1 MEQLNFYI
9 NGSWV
14 KPNGVET
21 LDVINPASEEK
32 VTKISLGTANHVN
45 EAVAAARTA
54 FETYSQTPVEQ
65 RIDLLTTIREI
76 YKRRLDDVADA
87 IQTEMGAPTYLAKG
101 AQAMVGLG
109 HLKAAIRSLTNHN
122 FEYEHGSFIIRH
134 EPIGV
139 CGLITPWN
147 WPVNQVVSK
156 LAPCLAA
163 GCTAILK
170 PSEIAP
176 LSSMVIAEILDE
188 AKVPAG
194 VFNLINGMGP
204 VVGEAMS
211 AHPDI
216 DMMSFTG
223 STRGG
228 VAVAKASADSVKRV
242 SQELGGKS
250 ANIIL
255 DDANF
260 EGSIRAGVDSCMSNT
275 GQSCNAPTRMLVPA
289 SRKDDAYSIAK
300 DAAEKVI
307 AGDPKKEETTIG
319 PLVSDV
325 QYKKVQNLI
334 QKGIDEGAEL
344 LIGGTGKP
352 DGLEK
357 GYYAKPTV
365 FGNVENDMAISKEE
379 IFGPVLSMLTY
390 ENIDDAVAIA
400 NDTEYGLAA
409 YVSGEDKETL
419 TSIARRLRAGQIHV
433 NYGSGGADAPFG
445 GYKQSGNGRE
455 KAEWGLEEFCL
466 LYTSPSPRDVEE
478 SRMPSSA

>member
-1 MEQLNFYI
+1 MEKLDFYI
-9 NGSWV
+9 NGTWV
-14 KPNGVET
+14 KPSGVET

-32 VTKISLGTANHVN
+32 VTKISLGDATHVN
-45 EAVAAARTA
+45 EAVTAARKA

-122 FEYEHGSFIIRH
+122 FEYEHGNFIIRH

-194 VFNLINGMGP
+194 VFNLVNGMGP

-255 DDANF
+255 DDASF
-260 EGSIRAGVDSCMSNT
+260 EKSIQAVVDSCISNT
-275 GQSCNAPTRMLVPA
+275 GQSCNAPTRMLVPE
-289 SRKDDAYSIAK
+289 SRKDDAYAIAK
-300 DAAEKVI
+300 DAAQKVI
-307 AGDPKKEETTIG
+307 AGDPKNDGTTIG

-325 QYKKVQNLI
+325 QFKKVQNLI
-334 QKGIDEGAEL
+334 QKGIDEGAKL

-365 FGNVENDMAISKEE
+365 FADVKNDMAISREE

-390 ENIDDAVAIA
+390 KNIDDAVAIA

-455 KAEWGLEEFCL
+455 KAEWGLEEFL
-466 LYTSPSPRDVEE
+466 EVKAI
-478 SRMPSSA
+478 MGA

>member
-1 MEQLNFYI
+1 MEKLDFYI
-9 NGSWV
+9 NGTWV
-14 KPNGVET
+14 KPSGVET
-21 LDVINPASEEK
+21 LDVINPATEEK
-32 VTKISLGTANHVN
+32 VTKISLGDATHVN
-45 EAVAAARTA
+45 EAVTAARKA

-122 FEYEHGSFIIRH
+122 FEYEHGNFIIRH

-194 VFNLINGMGP
+194 VFNLVNGMGP

-255 DDANF
+255 DDASF
-260 EGSIRAGVDSCMSNT
+260 EKSIQTGVDSCMSNT
-275 GQSCNAPTRMLVPA
+275 GQSCNAPTRMLVPE
-289 SRKDDAYSIAK
+289 SRKDDAYAIAK
-300 DAAEKVI
+300 DAAQKVI
-307 AGDPKKEETTIG
+307 AGDPKNDSTTIG

-325 QYKKVQNLI
+325 QFKKVQNLI

-365 FGNVENDMAISKEE
+365 FADVKNDMAISKEE

-390 ENIDDAVAIA
+390 KNIDDAVAIA

-455 KAEWGLEEFCL
+455 KAEWGLEEFL
-466 LYTSPSPRDVEE
+466 EVKAI
-478 SRMPSSA
+478 MGA

>member
-1 MEQLNFYI
+1 MLEFYI
-9 NGSWV
+9 DGQWV
-14 KPNGVET
+14 KPAHAET
-21 LDVINPASEEK
+21 LDVINPATEQA
-32 VTKISLGTANHVN
+32 VAKISLGSADDVN
-45 EAVAAARTA
+45 RAVSAARRA
-54 FETYSQTPVEQ
+54 FESYSQTPVKQ
-65 RIDLLTTIREI
+65 RLDLLTTIREI
-76 YKRRLDDVADA
+76 YKRRVDDVADA

-101 AQAMVGLG
+101 AQAMVGLA
-109 HLKAAIRSLTNHN
+109 HLKAAIRSLGNHE
-122 FEYEHGSFIIRH
+122 FEYQHDAFIIRH

-156 LAPCLAA
+156 LAPCLAS

-176 LSSMVIAEILDE
+176 LSSLVIAEILDE
-188 AKVPAG
+188 AGVPAG
-194 VFNLINGMGP
+194 VFNLVNGMGP

-211 AHPDI
+211 AHPEI

-255 DDANF
+255 DDDNF
-260 EGSIRAGVDSCMSNT
+260 EASISNGVNLCMNNT

-289 SRKDDAYSIAK
+289 SRKDQAYEIAK
-300 DAAEKVI
+300 KTAETVI
-307 AGDPKKEETTIG
+307 VGDPKDDSTVIG

-325 QYKKVQNLI
+325 QYDKVQTLI
-334 QKGIDEGAEL
+334 ETGVKEGASL
-344 LIGGTGKP
+344 LTGGTGKP
-352 DGLEK
+352 EGLNA
-357 GYYAKPTV
+357 GYYTKPTV
-365 FGNVENDMAISKEE
+365 FGDVKNDMTIAREE
-379 IFGPVLSMLTY
+379 IFGPVLSVITY
-390 ENIDDAVAIA
+390 DDIDDAVAIA

-409 YVSGEDKETL
+409 YVSGQDTEQL
-419 TSIARRLRAGQIHV
+419 TAIARRLRAGQVHI

-455 KAEWGLEEFCL
+455 KAEWGLEEFL
-466 LYTSPSPRDVEE
+466 EVKAI
-478 SRMPSSA
+478 MGA

>member
-1 MEQLNFYI
+1 MEQLDFYI

-54 FETYSQTPVEQ
+54 FETYSQTPVEH

-122 FEYEHGSFIIRH
+122 FEYEHGNFIIRH

-455 KAEWGLEEFCL
+455 KAEWGLEEFL
-466 LYTSPSPRDVEE
+466 EVKAI
-478 SRMPSSA
+478 MGA

>member
-14 KPNGVET
+14 KPIGVET

-54 FETYSQTPVEQ
+54 FETYSQTPIEH

-87 IQTEMGAPTYLAKG
+87 IQPEMGAPTYLAKG

-455 KAEWGLEEFCL
+455 KAEWGLEEFL
-466 LYTSPSPRDVEE
+466 EVKAI
-478 SRMPSSA
+478 MGA

>member
-1 MEQLNFYI
+1 MEKLDFYI
-9 NGSWV
+9 NGTWV
-14 KPNGVET
+14 KPSGVET

-32 VTKISLGTANHVN
+32 VTKISLGDATHVN
-45 EAVAAARTA
+45 EAVTAARKA

-122 FEYEHGSFIIRH
+122 FEYEHSNFIIRH

-194 VFNLINGMGP
+194 VFNLVNGMGP

-255 DDANF
+255 DDASF
-260 EGSIRAGVDSCMSNT
+260 EKSIQAGVDSCMSNT
-275 GQSCNAPTRMLVPA
+275 GQSCNAPTRMLVPE
-289 SRKDDAYSIAK
+289 SRKDEAYAIAK
-300 DAAEKVI
+300 DAAQKVI
-307 AGDPKKEETTIG
+307 AGDPKTDSTTIG

-325 QYKKVQNLI
+325 QFKKVQNLI

-352 DGLEK
+352 DGLGK

-365 FGNVENDMAISKEE
+365 FADVKNDMAIAKEE

-390 ENIDDAVAIA
+390 KNIDDAVAIA

-419 TSIARRLRAGQIHV
+419 TSIARRLRAGQIHM

-455 KAEWGLEEFCL
+455 KAEWGLEEFL
-466 LYTSPSPRDVEE
+466 EVKAI
-478 SRMPSSA
+478 MGA

>member
-139 CGLITPWN
+139 CGLITPWT

-255 DDANF
+255 DDDNF

-455 KAEWGLEEFCL
+455 KAEWGLEEFL
-466 LYTSPSPRDVEE
+466 EVKAI
-478 SRMPSSA
+478 MGA

>member
-1 MEQLNFYI
+1 MEKLDFYI

-14 KPNGVET
+14 TPSGVKT

-32 VTKISLGTANHVN
+32 VTKISLGDASHVN
-45 EAVAAARTA
+45 EAVQAARKA

-122 FEYEHGSFIIRH
+122 FEYEHGNFIIRH

-260 EGSIRAGVDSCMSNT
+260 EKSIRAGVDSCMSNT

-289 SRKDDAYSIAK
+289 ARKVDAYSIAK

-307 AGDPKKEETTIG
+307 AGDPTKDSTTIG
-319 PLVSDV
+319 PLVSNV
-325 QYKKVQNLI
+325 QYEKVQNLI

-365 FGNVENDMAISKEE
+365 FGDVQNDMAISKEE

-455 KAEWGLEEFCL
+455 KAEWGLEEFL
-466 LYTSPSPRDVEE
+466 EVKAI
-478 SRMPSSA
+478 MGA

>member
-1 MEQLNFYI
+1 MRVN
-9 NGSWV
+9 N
-14 KPNGVET
+14 T
-21 LDVINPASEEK
+21 LE
-32 VTKISLGTANHVN
+32 
-45 EAVAAARTA
+45 
-54 FETYSQTPVEQ
+54 
-65 RIDLLTTIREI
+65 
-76 YKRRLDDVADA
+76 
-87 IQTEMGAPTYLAKG
+87 LA
-101 AQAMVGLG
+101 
-109 HLKAAIRSLTNHN
+109 
-122 FEYEHGSFIIRH
+122 
-134 EPIGV
+134 
-139 CGLITPWN
+139 
-147 WPVNQVVSK
+147 VNQVVSK

-223 STRGG
+223 STRG

-250 ANIIL
+250 ANIL

-260 EGSIRAGVDSCMSNT
+260 EKSIRAGVDSCMSNT
-275 GQSCNAPTRMLVPA
+275 GQSCNAPTRMLVPVTA
-289 SRKDDAYSIAK
+289 RKADAYSIAK

-307 AGDPKKEETTIG
+307 AGDPTKDSTTIG

-325 QYKKVQNLI
+325 QYEKVQNLI

-365 FGNVENDMAISKEE
+365 FANVQNDMAISKEE

-433 NYGSGGADAPFG
+433 NYGSGGRRRAIW
-445 GYKQSGNGRE
+445 R
-455 KAEWGLEEFCL
+455 L
-466 LYTSPSPRDVEE
+466 
-478 SRMPSSA
+478 

>member
-1 MEQLNFYI
+1 MEKLDFYI
-9 NGSWV
+9 DGSWV
-14 KPNGVET
+14 TPSGVKT

-32 VTKISLGTANHVN
+32 VTKISLGDASHVN
-45 EAVAAARTA
+45 EAVQAARKA

-122 FEYEHGSFIIRH
+122 FEYEHGNFIIRH

-260 EGSIRAGVDSCMSNT
+260 EKSIRAGVDSCMNNT

-289 SRKDDAYSIAK
+289 VRKDDAYSIAK

-307 AGDPKKEETTIG
+307 AGDPTKDSTTIG
-319 PLVSDV
+319 PLVSNV
-325 QYKKVQNLI
+325 QYEKVQNLI

-365 FGNVENDMAISKEE
+365 FGDVQNDMAISKEE

-455 KAEWGLEEFCL
+455 KAEWGLEEFL
-466 LYTSPSPRDVEE
+466 EVKAI
-478 SRMPSSA
+478 MGA

>member
-1 MEQLNFYI
+1 M
-9 NGSWV
+9 
-14 KPNGVET
+14 
-21 LDVINPASEEK
+21 
-32 VTKISLGTANHVN
+32 
-45 EAVAAARTA
+45 
-54 FETYSQTPVEQ
+54 
-65 RIDLLTTIREI
+65 
-76 YKRRLDDVADA
+76 
-87 IQTEMGAPTYLAKG
+87 
-101 AQAMVGLG
+101 
-109 HLKAAIRSLTNHN
+109 
-122 FEYEHGSFIIRH
+122 
-134 EPIGV
+134 
-139 CGLITPWN
+139 
-147 WPVNQVVSK
+147 
-156 LAPCLAA
+156 APCLAA

-176 LSSMVIAEILDE
+176 LSSMIIAEILDE

-255 DDANF
+255 DDADF
-260 EGSIRAGVDSCMSNT
+260 EKSIRAGVDSCMSNT

-289 SRKDDAYSIAK
+289 ARKDDAYSIAK
-300 DAAEKVI
+300 DAAARVI
-307 AGDPKKEETTIG
+307 AGDPKKDDTTIG

-325 QYKKVQNLI
+325 QYEKVQNLI

-352 DGLEK
+352 NGLEK

-365 FGNVENDMAISKEE
+365 FGNVQNDMAISKEE

-455 KAEWGLEEFCL
+455 KAEWGLEEFL
-466 LYTSPSPRDVEE
+466 EVKAI
-478 SRMPSSA
+478 MGA

>member
-1 MEQLNFYI
+1 
-9 NGSWV
+9 
-14 KPNGVET
+14 
-21 LDVINPASEEK
+21 
-32 VTKISLGTANHVN
+32 VN
-45 EAVAAARTA
+45 EAVTAARKA

-122 FEYEHGSFIIRH
+122 FEYEHGNFIIRH

-194 VFNLINGMGP
+194 VFNLVNGMGP

-255 DDANF
+255 DDASF
-260 EGSIRAGVDSCMSNT
+260 EKSIQAGVDSCMSNT
-275 GQSCNAPTRMLVPA
+275 GQSCNAPTRMLVPE
-289 SRKDDAYSIAK
+289 SRKDDAYAIAK
-300 DAAEKVI
+300 DAAQKVI
-307 AGDPKKEETTIG
+307 AGDPKNDSTTIG

-325 QYKKVQNLI
+325 QFKKVQNLI
-334 QKGIDEGAEL
+334 QKGIDEGAKL

-365 FGNVENDMAISKEE
+365 FADVKNDMAISREE

-390 ENIDDAVAIA
+390 KNIDDAVAIA

-455 KAEWGLEEFCL
+455 KAEWGLEEFL
-466 LYTSPSPRDVEE
+466 EVKAI
-478 SRMPSSA
+478 MGA

>member
-1 MEQLNFYI
+1 MEQLDFYI

-54 FETYSQTPVEQ
+54 FETYSQTPVEH

-255 DDANF
+255 DDDNF

-455 KAEWGLEEFCL
+455 KAEWGLEEFL
-466 LYTSPSPRDVEE
+466 EVKAI
-478 SRMPSSA
+478 MGA

>member
-1 MEQLNFYI
+1 MEKLDFYI
-9 NGSWV
+9 NGTWV
-14 KPNGVET
+14 KPSGVET
-21 LDVINPASEEK
+21 LDVINPATEEK
-32 VTKISLGTANHVN
+32 VTKISLGDATHVN
-45 EAVAAARTA
+45 EAVTAARKA

-122 FEYEHGSFIIRH
+122 FEYEHGNFIIRH

-194 VFNLINGMGP
+194 VFNLVNGMGP

-255 DDANF
+255 DDASF
-260 EGSIRAGVDSCMSNT
+260 EKSIQTGVDSCMSNT
-275 GQSCNAPTRMLVPA
+275 GQSCNAPTRMLVPE
-289 SRKDDAYSIAK
+289 SRKNDAYAIAK
-300 DAAEKVI
+300 DAAQKVI
-307 AGDPKKEETTIG
+307 AGDPKKDSTTIG

-325 QYKKVQNLI
+325 QFEKVQTLI

-365 FGNVENDMAISKEE
+365 FAEVKNNMTIAKEE
-379 IFGPVLSMLTY
+379 IFGPVLSMITY

-400 NDTEYGLAA
+400 ND
-409 YVSGEDKETL
+409 
-419 TSIARRLRAGQIHV
+419 
-433 NYGSGGADAPFG
+433 
-445 GYKQSGNGRE
+445 
-455 KAEWGLEEFCL
+455 
-466 LYTSPSPRDVEE
+466 
-478 SRMPSSA
+478 

>member
-45 EAVAAARTA
+45 EAVAAARSA

-455 KAEWGLEEFCL
+455 KAEWGLEQFLE
-466 LYTSPSPRDVEE
+466 VKAI
-478 SRMPSSA
+478 MGA

>member
-1 MEQLNFYI
+1 MEQLDFYI

-65 RIDLLTTIREI
+65 RIDILTTIREI

-455 KAEWGLEEFCL
+455 KAEWGLEEFL
-466 LYTSPSPRDVEE
+466 EVKAI
-478 SRMPSSA
+478 MGA

>member
-1 MEQLNFYI
+1 
-9 NGSWV
+9 
-14 KPNGVET
+14 VE
-21 LDVINPASEEK
+21 
-32 VTKISLGTANHVN
+32 
-45 EAVAAARTA
+45 
-54 FETYSQTPVEQ
+54 
-65 RIDLLTTIREI
+65 LLTTIREI

-109 HLKAAIRSLTNHN
+109 HLKAAIRSLSNHD
-122 FEYEHGSFIIRH
+122 FEYMHGEFIIRH

-156 LAPCLAA
+156 LAPCIAS

-176 LSSMVIAEILDE
+176 LSSMVIAEILHE
-188 AKVPAG
+188 AGVPAG
-194 VFNLINGMGP
+194 VFNLVNGMGP

-255 DDANF
+255 DDENF
-260 EGSIRAGVDSCMSNT
+260 EKSISAGVSLCMDNT

-289 SRKDDAYSIAK
+289 SRKEQAFAIAAK
-300 DAAEKVI
+300 EAEKTIV
-307 AGDPKKEETTIG
+307 GDPKSDGTIIG

-325 QYKKVQNLI
+325 QYEKVQNLI
-334 QKGIDEGAEL
+334 EKGISDGATL
-344 LIGGTGKP
+344 VAGGLGKP
-352 DGLEK
+352 EGLDQ
-357 GYYAKPTV
+357 GYYVKPTV
-365 FGNVENDMAISKEE
+365 FGDVKNDMTIAKEE
-379 IFGPVLSMLTY
+379 IFGPVLSIISY
-390 ENIDDAVAIA
+390 DDVDHAVTIA
-400 NDTEYGLAA
+400 NDTEFGLAA
-409 YVSGEDKETL
+409 YVSGENKEEL
-419 TSIARRLRAGQIHV
+419 TAIARRLRAGQVHI
-433 NYGSGGADAPFG
+433 NYGSGGANAPFG
-445 GYKQSGNGRE
+445 GFKQSGNGRE
-455 KAEWGLEEFCL
+455 KAEWGLEEFL
-466 LYTSPSPRDVEE
+466 EVK
-478 SRMPSSA
+478 AIFGG

>member
-1 MEQLNFYI
+1 MKQR
-9 NGSWV
+9 
-14 KPNGVET
+14 VE
-21 LDVINPASEEK
+21 
-32 VTKISLGTANHVN
+32 
-45 EAVAAARTA
+45 
-54 FETYSQTPVEQ
+54 
-65 RIDLLTTIREI
+65 LLTTIREI

-109 HLKAAIRSLTNHN
+109 HLKAAIRSLSNHD
-122 FEYEHGSFIIRH
+122 FEYMHGEFIIRH

-156 LAPCLAA
+156 LAPCIAS

-176 LSSMVIAEILDE
+176 LSSMVIAEILHE
-188 AKVPAG
+188 AGVPAG
-194 VFNLINGMGP
+194 VFNLVNGMGP

-255 DDANF
+255 DDENF
-260 EGSIRAGVDSCMSNT
+260 EKSISAGVSLCMDNT

-289 SRKDDAYSIAK
+289 SRKEQAFAIAAK
-300 DAAEKVI
+300 EAEKTIV
-307 AGDPKKEETTIG
+307 GDPKSDGTIIG

-325 QYKKVQNLI
+325 QYEKVQNLI
-334 QKGIDEGAEL
+334 EKGISDGATL
-344 LIGGTGKP
+344 VAGGLGKP
-352 DGLEK
+352 EGLDQ
-357 GYYAKPTV
+357 GYYVKPTV
-365 FGNVENDMAISKEE
+365 FGDVKNDMTIAKEE
-379 IFGPVLSMLTY
+379 IFGPVLSIISY
-390 ENIDDAVAIA
+390 DDVDHAVTIA
-400 NDTEYGLAA
+400 NDTEFGLAA
-409 YVSGEDKETL
+409 YVSGENKEEL
-419 TSIARRLRAGQIHV
+419 TAIARRLRAGQVHI
-433 NYGSGGADAPFG
+433 NYGSGGANAPFG
-445 GYKQSGNGRE
+445 GFKQSGNGRE
-455 KAEWGLEEFCL
+455 KAEWGLEEFL
-466 LYTSPSPRDVEE
+466 EVK
-478 SRMPSSA
+478 AIFGG

>member
-54 FETYSQTPVEQ
+54 FETYSQTPLEQ

-455 KAEWGLEEFCL
+455 KAEWGLEEFL
-466 LYTSPSPRDVEE
+466 EVKAI
-478 SRMPSSA
+478 MGA

>member
-1 MEQLNFYI
+1 MEQLDFYI

-32 VTKISLGTANHVN
+32 VTKISLGTANHVD
-45 EAVAAARTA
+45 EAVSAARKA

-122 FEYEHGSFIIRH
+122 FEYEHGNFIIRH

-260 EGSIRAGVDSCMSNT
+260 EASIRAGVDSCMSNT

-289 SRKDDAYSIAK
+289 ARKDDAYSIAK

-455 KAEWGLEEFCL
+455 KAEWGLEEFL
-466 LYTSPSPRDVEE
+466 EVKAI
-478 SRMPSSA
+478 MGA